1 MALEREKQNER
12 KDNEANSKEQE
23 RTIDKKHRKE
33 ELQKRQ
39 KKRIQNSKGTGKLRA
54 KNSKDSRNQLDNAT

>member
-1 MALEREKQNER
+1 MTEKIMKQTVKNR
-12 KDNEANSKEQE
+12 RGQS
-23 RTIDKKHRKE
+23 DKKHRKE

-39 KKRIQNSKGTGKLRA
+39 KKRIQNFKGKGKLRA